1 LTFRLDTF
9 EIIDGV
15 RRAKAAD
22 LLDHG
27 SVWAVVD
34 DAGAEQRVPVGSL
47 LSPKRTID
55 ISTPRE
61 RQRWINVKTG
71 MADEPDLLPP
81 IIVRRGSRGLPIR
94 DVRIVG
100 GPP

>member
-1 LTFRLDTF
+1 LDNF

-22 LLDHG
+22 LLGHHRI
-27 SVWAVVD
+27 WAVVD
-34 DAGAEQRVPVGSL
+34 DAGAEQQVPVRSL
-47 LSPKRTID
+47 LSPKQAID
-55 ISTPRE
+55 VSTPRE
-61 RQRWINVKTG
+61 RQRWLNVRSG

-81 IIVRRGSRGLPIR
+81 IIVRRGSSGVPIR
-94 DVRIVG
+94 DLRIVG